1 MPPDDDAQI
10 RQQRAQ
16 FIKAF
21 ESISTSTANLAVATA
36 NLAAV
41 AKKQIEVMNGL
52 IDVASGVAETVMMPK
67 DGMRDVTDELIDEIR
82 GLREDLRIVL
92 KAGGLQSTL
101 AALFSGARAKK

>member
-1 MPPDDDAQI
+1 MPPDDEAQI

-16 FIKAF
+16 FIKSF
-21 ESISTSTANLAVATA
+21 EDIALATA
-36 NLAAV
+36 NLSAV

-82 GLREDLRIVL
+82 GLREDLRIII
-92 KAGGLQSTL
+92 KSGGLQS
-101 AALFSGARAKK
+101 AFSALFSGARTKK

>member
-1 MPPDDDAQI
+1 MPPDDEAQI

-21 ESISTSTANLAVATA
+21 EEISVSTANLAVATT
-36 NLAAV
+36 NLV
-41 AKKQIEVMNGL
+41 AISKKQIEVMNGL

-92 KAGGLQSTL
+92 KASGLQSTL
-101 AALFSGARAKK
+101 AALMGGGRMKK